1 MSLETKI
8 LRINREEIPYNQM
21 IKKILILS
29 VSFELFNISS
39 RSHIIHRNIID
50 FTNTIKICSRD

>member
-8 LRINREEIPYNQM
+8 LRIEREGIPYHQM
-21 IKKILILS
+21 SKKILILS

-50 FTNTIKICSRD
+50 FTNAIKICSRD

>member
-8 LRINREEIPYNQM
+8 LRIDHEEKTYHQM
-21 IKKILILS
+21 SKKILILS
-29 VSFELFNISS
+29 VSFEPFNISS

-50 FTNTIKICSRD
+50 LTNTIKICSRD

>member
-1 MSLETKI
+1 MPLETKI
-8 LRINREEIPYNQM
+8 LRIDCEEKTYNQM
-21 IKKILILS
+21 SKKILILS

-50 FTNTIKICSRD
+50 FTNTIKICSRN

>member
-8 LRINREEIPYNQM
+8 LRINREEKTYHQM
-21 IKKILILS
+21 SKKILILS